1 MSFMLFFKKI
11 SIVLTV
17 LFTLFFNTLSADN
30 ALPLTPEK
38 ALNKIKQAMSNVQE
52 IKADFT
58 QEKHLS
64 LFKHTLIISGNLEI
78 KFPHYFKWIVN
89 SPLKS
94 EIIADGDTVTTW
106 DEETKQKVTM
116 SVKTNPVIKNIW
128 TQIDSWFMGKYDIL
142 AKSYAIS
149 IKSEKPLVLK
159 FIPKSKPLSAAV
171 KQITVY
177 FRADKKYLQKV
188 ILEEISGD
196 STVMKFSN
204 IKIKENL

>member
-1 MSFMLFFKKI
+1 MSLMLFSKKI
-11 SIVLTV
+11 TVILTV
-17 LFTLFFNTLSADN
+17 LFSIFFGILSADDT
-30 ALPLTPEK
+30 LPLTPER
-38 ALNKIKQAMSNVQE
+38 ALNNVKKAMSNVQE
-52 IKADFT
+52 IKADFK

-64 LFKHTLIISGNLEI
+64 LFKHTLVISGNLEI
-78 KFPHYFKWIVN
+78 KFPHYFKWVVT

-116 SVKTNPVIKNIW
+116 SVKTNPVIKNVW
-128 TQIDSWFMGKYDIL
+128 TQIDSWFMGKYDVL
-142 AKSYAIS
+142 AKSYAIK
-149 IKSEKPLVLK
+149 IKSEKPLVLT

-177 FRADKKYLQKV
+177 FREDKKYLQKV
-188 ILEEISGD
+188 VLEEVGGD
-196 STVMKFSN
+196 STVMNFSN